1 MHAYLFTYIHIYT
14 STFTHICIY
23 AYMFP
28 RFNGSKHEI
37 ILSSPKRIGLGPP
50 PSPFLPGNTPKK
62 AKKAVKSVSKKAK
75 RASKSQKKRN

>member
-37 ILSSPKRIGLGPP
+37 ILSSPKRIGLGLCGGTTQPVGAP
-50 PSPFLPGNTPKK
+50 FVVVSIGFLP
-62 AKKAVKSVSKKAK
+62 
-75 RASKSQKKRN
+75 